1 VVGPGNVLTTGGIVA
16 KLVGVTLTTV
26 VATPNVSPPH
36 DATPN
41 PVTKTNTSASD
52 ADFDLGRMRDIN
64 TNNNSR
70 ACEGLKG
77 DASPPPLSHQGTSGG
92 KNR

>member
-1 VVGPGNVLTTGGIVA
+1 
-16 KLVGVTLTTV
+16 

-41 PVTKTNTSASD
+41 PATTANASATD
-52 ADFDLGRMRDIN
+52 ADFDLGRNRFTN

-70 ACEGLKG
+70 ACEALKG